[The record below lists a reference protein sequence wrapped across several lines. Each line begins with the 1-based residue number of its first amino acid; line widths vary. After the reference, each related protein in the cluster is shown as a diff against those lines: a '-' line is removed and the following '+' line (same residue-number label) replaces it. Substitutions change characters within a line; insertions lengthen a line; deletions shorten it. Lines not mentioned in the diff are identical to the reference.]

1 MPIKTTQWLNSY
13 TLLCRASH
21 ASLWASVSLCAMRGV
36 ALMISKG
43 PSGSDGQD

>member
-43 PSGSDGQD
+43 PSGSDSQD